1 MDTVHS
7 TEYTV
12 HNTQILYS
20 ILYFLIGYEEERETD
35 LNVDQFIWK
44 LLV

>member
-7 TEYTV
+7 TQDTILKSF
-12 HNTQILYS
+12 ILY
-20 ILYFLIGYEEERETD
+20 LINCTLGYEEERETD
-35 LNVDQFIWK
+35 LNVDQFSWK